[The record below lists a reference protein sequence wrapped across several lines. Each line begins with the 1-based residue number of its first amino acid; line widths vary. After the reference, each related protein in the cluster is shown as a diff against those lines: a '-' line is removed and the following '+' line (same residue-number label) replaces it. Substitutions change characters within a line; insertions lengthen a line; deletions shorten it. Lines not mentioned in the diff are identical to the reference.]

1 MTASLVI
8 ICTIS
13 SFLLV
18 AHDYKVHRYMETL
31 IFVILFF
38 LLLAVLV
45 AVAAISERK
54 SVRISSAIIAF
65 GLACLMFV
73 AASWVESLN
82 QNARYSS
89 AASEMLNACIV
100 GLEQGREEVVLGEM
114 KKMSSE
120 LKVTYEYRVNFK
132 ELAEQM
138 VENLQVEPV
147 VETGSVLENAEDMK
161 TKIYEITH
169 TPEKFT
175 RILWQ
180 RSYPEEYKELI
191 VRYKEKDVFGEPA
204 EISEDE
210 LTPGHYGLLGWDRAL
225 ILRAFEELGYPLI
238 HGAKA
243 DYDAEQNRLTITHS
257 IQAQDAFRQRFP
269 EFVTEAGE

>member
-1 MTASLVI
+1 MNS
-8 ICTIS
+8 
-13 SFLLV
+13 V
-18 AHDYKVHRYMETL
+18 A
-31 IFVILFF
+31 IVILFF
-38 LLLAVLV
+38 LLLAVLI
-45 AVAAISERK
+45 AVAASSERK
-54 SVRISSAIIAF
+54 SVRILSAILAF
-65 GLACLMFV
+65 SLACLMFV
-73 AASWVESLN
+73 VARWAERLN
-82 QNARYSS
+82 YNIWYSS
-89 AASEMLNACIV
+89 AASEMLNSCID

-120 LKVTYEYRVNFK
+120 LEVTYEKRGNFR
-132 ELAEQM
+132 ELAEEM

-147 VETGSVLENAEDMK
+147 MESGSVLENAEDMK
-161 TKIYEITH
+161 IKIYEITH

-191 VRYKEKDVFGEPA
+191 VRYKEKDAFGKPA

-257 IQAQDAFRQRFP
+257 SQAQDAFRQRFP
-269 EFVTEAGE
+269 EFVTEK